1 MPHLLER
8 LERFD
13 WTLVTAAIVL
23 AALGLVEIYGIGV
36 SREPADLFPFYKQLV
51 AALLGLTAIVVLISL
66 DYRQMKAYSFLLYLG
81 GGLLLTTV
89 LFFGHTIRHTQ
100 GWFRLGSLSFQ
111 PVEIA
116 KVTLTIYLAA
126 LFARRSHGR
135 LSWREFGLSGCATF
149 AYAALVFLQPDFGSG
164 MVLVGIWVLL
174 SLFAR
179 LPHRAWF
186 FLPLAVL
193 ALSGLV
199 WSVGLKPYQQ
209 ERILTF
215 LHPGS
220 DPRGASYNAAQAHI
234 AIGSGGW
241 FGKGIGEGSQ
251 ARLRFLPAAATD
263 FMFAVIGE
271 ELGFIG
277 ISIVLGLF
285 LLILY
290 RFIRLAEES
299 GEDFAA
305 LLLIGLG
312 AGFLIHITV
321 NGGMNL
327 GIMPIT
333 GLPMP
338 FLSAAASSLVVA
350 FISIGLAESVAIKRR
365 GKGE

>member
-135 LSWREFGLSGCATF
+135 LSWREFG
-149 AYAALVFLQPDFGSG
+149 
-164 MVLVGIWVLL
+164 
-174 SLFAR
+174 
-179 LPHRAWF
+179 
-186 FLPLAVL
+186 
-193 ALSGLV
+193 
-199 WSVGLKPYQQ
+199 
-209 ERILTF
+209 
-215 LHPGS
+215 
-220 DPRGASYNAAQAHI
+220 
-234 AIGSGGW
+234 
-241 FGKGIGEGSQ
+241 
-251 ARLRFLPAAATD
+251 
-263 FMFAVIGE
+263 
-271 ELGFIG
+271 
-277 ISIVLGLF
+277 
-285 LLILY
+285 
-290 RFIRLAEES
+290 
-299 GEDFAA
+299 
-305 LLLIGLG
+305 
-312 AGFLIHITV
+312 
-321 NGGMNL
+321 
-327 GIMPIT
+327 
-333 GLPMP
+333 
-338 FLSAAASSLVVA
+338 
-350 FISIGLAESVAIKRR
+350 
-365 GKGE
+365 